1 MNEQGKKSK
10 SFLHCFESQVIL
22 PIKYAPPG
30 QYFDIGWQ
38 SSNILTDIVMKTFH
52 LSVLE

>member
-38 SSNILTDIVMKTFH
+38 SSNILRYCDENIS
-52 LSVLE
+52 SVSS